1 MRTLVMLVTTILIMG
16 LGYCGEV
23 KAGALRK
30 ETDRQVVSAVGEMQ
44 ADVARTYAVDPPTIC
59 RLQQGASH
67 E

>member
-1 MRTLVMLVTTILIMG
+1 MH
-16 LGYCGEV
+16 CG
-23 KAGALRK
+23 RK
-30 ETDRQVVSAVGEMQ
+30 LTGKWCEAARVAVGEMQ